1 MTLNEKASDPIHKAT
16 IIPRGRALGMVM
28 RLPERDQLSVTREK
42 MHADIAVAM
51 GGRIAEEL
59 IFGHDKVTSGASSDI
74 DMVTKMAKNMVTKYG
89 MSTELGTIAYGE
101 NEEEV
106 FLGRSVTKQQNMSE
120 ETAKKIDEE
129 VKKIVD
135 KGYERAKK
143 VLTEKIDDLHKI
155 AKALLVYETLSGDE
169 IRDLILKD
177 IKPTRS
183 FKEEENND
191 DKSSSSAL
199 GSLGLKPKPA
209 I

>member
-1 MTLNEKASDPIHKAT
+1 
-16 IIPRGRALGMVM
+16 
-28 RLPERDQLSVTREK
+28 

-51 GGRIAEEL
+51 GGRIAEEI

-120 ETAKKIDEE
+120 ETAKKIDAE

-143 VLTEKIDDLHKI
+143 VLNEKIDDLHKI
-155 AKALLVYETLSGDE
+155 AKALLIYETLSGDE
-169 IRDLILKD
+169 IRDLIIKN

-191 DKSSSSAL
+191 GKSSSAL

>member
-1 MTLNEKASDPIHKAT
+1 
-16 IIPRGRALGMVM
+16 MVM

-51 GGRIAEEL
+51 GGRIAEEI

-74 DMVTKMAKNMVTKYG
+74 EMVTKMAKNMVTKYG
-89 MSTELGTIAYGE
+89 MTTELGTIAYGE

-120 ETAKKIDEE
+120 ETAKKIDAE

-135 KGYERAKK
+135 KGYDRAKK

-155 AKALLVYETLSGDE
+155 AKALLIYETLSGDE
-169 IRDLILKD
+169 IRDLVLRN

-183 FKEEENND
+183 FKEDENEEGKD
-191 DKSSSSAL
+191 HLLLDH
-199 GSLGLKPKPA
+199 
-209 I
+209 

>member
-1 MTLNEKASDPIHKAT
+1 
-16 IIPRGRALGMVM
+16 
-28 RLPERDQLSVTREK
+28 
-42 MHADIAVAM
+42 
-51 GGRIAEEL
+51 
-59 IFGHDKVTSGASSDI
+59 
-74 DMVTKMAKNMVTKYG
+74 
-89 MSTELGTIAYGE
+89 
-101 NEEEV
+101 
-106 FLGRSVTKQQNMSE
+106 MSE

-155 AKALLVYETLSGDE
+155 AKALLVYEALSGDE
-169 IRDLILKD
+169 IRDLVLKD

>member
-1 MTLNEKASDPIHKAT
+1 
-16 IIPRGRALGMVM
+16 
-28 RLPERDQLSVTREK
+28 
-42 MHADIAVAM
+42 
-51 GGRIAEEL
+51 
-59 IFGHDKVTSGASSDI
+59 
-74 DMVTKMAKNMVTKYG
+74 
-89 MSTELGTIAYGE
+89 
-101 NEEEV
+101 
-106 FLGRSVTKQQNMSE
+106 MSE
-120 ETAKKIDEE
+120 ETAKKIDIE

-169 IRDLILKD
+169 IRDLVLKD

-183 FKEEENND
+183 FKEENND

>member
-1 MTLNEKASDPIHKAT
+1 
-16 IIPRGRALGMVM
+16 
-28 RLPERDQLSVTREK
+28 
-42 MHADIAVAM
+42 
-51 GGRIAEEL
+51 
-59 IFGHDKVTSGASSDI
+59 
-74 DMVTKMAKNMVTKYG
+74 
-89 MSTELGTIAYGE
+89 
-101 NEEEV
+101 
-106 FLGRSVTKQQNMSE
+106 MSE

-135 KGYERAKK
+135 KGYDRAKK
-143 VLTEKIDDLHKI
+143 VLTEKIEDLHKI

-183 FKEEENND
+183 FKEEEND
-191 DKSSSSAL
+191 GGKSSSAL